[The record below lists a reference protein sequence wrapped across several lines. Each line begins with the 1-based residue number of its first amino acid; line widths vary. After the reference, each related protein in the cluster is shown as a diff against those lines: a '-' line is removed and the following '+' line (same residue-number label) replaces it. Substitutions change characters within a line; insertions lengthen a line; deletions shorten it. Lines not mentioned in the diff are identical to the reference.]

1 MNSPWYKFIKTP
13 GDLMFWSACL
23 LLGSMPTSP
32 FVLSVGMWGLAAAA
46 LWNIAENLPD
56 KPRFSSVSTWIRA
69 LAVSFSNLYR
79 QKPLLLVS
87 LLLLAPALSLLWSD
101 DWGYWLR
108 VTRVRL
114 PFLVLPLTF
123 ASLPELPERRYKLA
137 LYILVWFMVLLCI
150 GAGVNFMMHYD
161 EILTGLGR
169 GQPVPVPRQHVRFS
183 LILATTIM
191 AGGWLWKD
199 RFTVKYQWER
209 GLLGGAVIFLFLF
222 IHVLSVRGGLAVL
235 YAALFFTVTW
245 YIVRTRRWVTGI
257 AAAALMTGGLWMA
270 VENIP
275 SLRMRVAYMRYDWL
289 QYQSDNGA
297 SYSDSGRWVSLKT
310 GWKIWQEHPVLGT
323 GAGDLQQEVRRV
335 TTELYPDYATTP
347 LLPHNQWIHILA
359 STGILGLLLSIPGFF
374 ALFARKENRSNYL
387 LLTFY
392 TMAFLTFL
400 IECTIENAIGVAWFL
415 FFPLWFSGIRTKEKR

>member
-1 MNSPWYKFIKTP
+1 MNSQWYKFIKTP

-32 FVLSVGMWGLAAAA
+32 FLLSVGMWGLAAAA
-46 LWNIAENLPD
+46 LWNIADNLPD
-56 KPRFSSVSTWIRA
+56 KPRFSSLLTWIRA
-69 LAVSFSNLYR
+69 LAVSFRNLYR

-150 GAGVNFMMHYD
+150 GAGVNFMLHYD

-199 RFTVKYQWER
+199 RFTVKYHWER

-235 YAALFFTVTW
+235 YAALLFTIVW
-245 YIVRTRRWVTGI
+245 YVVRTRRWVAGI
-257 AAAALMTGGLWMA
+257 SAVALMAAGLWIA
-270 VENIP
+270 IENVP

-289 QYQSDNGA
+289 QYKSDSGA
-297 SYSDSGRWVSLKT
+297 SYSDSERWVSLKT
-310 GWKIWQEHPVLGT
+310 GWKIWEEHPALGV

-335 TTELYPDYATTP
+335 TTEVFPDYAATP

-374 ALFARKENRSNYL
+374 ALFVHKENRSNYL

-392 TMAFLTFL
+392 AMAFLTFL

-415 FFPLWFSGIRTKEKR
+415 FFPLWFSGIGTKQKR

>member
-1 MNSPWYKFIKTP
+1 S
-13 GDLMFWSACL
+13 
-23 LLGSMPTSP
+23 
-32 FVLSVGMWGLAAAA
+32 
-46 LWNIAENLPD
+46 
-56 KPRFSSVSTWIRA
+56 
-69 LAVSFSNLYR
+69 
-79 QKPLLLVS
+79 LV
-87 LLLLAPALSLLWSD
+87 WSD

-245 YIVRTRRWVTGI
+245 YIVRTRRWVAGI

-335 TTELYPDYATTP
+335 TTELYPDYAITP

-392 TMAFLTFL
+392 AMAFLTFL